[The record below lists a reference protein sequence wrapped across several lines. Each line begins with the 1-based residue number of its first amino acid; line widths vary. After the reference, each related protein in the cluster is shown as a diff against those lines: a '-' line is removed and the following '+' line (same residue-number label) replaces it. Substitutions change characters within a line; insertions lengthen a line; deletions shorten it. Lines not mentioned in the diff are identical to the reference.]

1 MKLID
6 LGYGKG
12 KSYLNRRNLFA
23 VSPQVWRHNHDVQ
36 IVWDKKMAYLANTN
50 VYSTSSE
57 NKGFQ

>member
-6 LGYGKG
+6 LGYGNSRG
-12 KSYLNRRNLFA
+12 YLSRRNLFA

-36 IVWDKKMAYLANTN
+36 IVWRKEVPGHANTN

-57 NKGFQ
+57 NKGFR